1 SGYPLGLKGDD
12 IPISGRV
19 VAITDVFDALTSAR
33 VYKAA
38 WSVEKAL
45 NYIKEQREKQFDPD
59 IVDAFFVVA
68 EKIMQIKQF
77 KTDEHIAKPII
88 QQVLD
93 GDISVGEAVE
103 RWR

>member
-1 SGYPLGLKGDD
+1 
-12 IPISGRV
+12 
-19 VAITDVFDALTSAR
+19 
-33 VYKAA
+33 
-38 WSVEKAL
+38 
-45 NYIKEQREKQFDPD
+45 
-59 IVDAFFVVA
+59 
-68 EKIMQIKQF
+68 MQIKQF